1 METQDELQPW
11 QKDILEMEIDGL
23 QQAGY
28 DWGLNSLFE
37 KEANRLY
44 LTKSQIDMLKKAL
57 DYFWVSDSKERGIV
71 EAVVE
76 LGFYFERDK
85 ELLNKVRKKFLRRR

>member
-1 METQDELQPW
+1 MDDELQPW

-28 DWGLNSLFE
+28 DWGVNSLFE
-37 KEANRLY
+37 KEENRLY
-44 LTKSQIDMLKKAL
+44 LTQSQIDMLKKAL

-85 ELLNKVRKKFLRRR
+85 ELLNKVRKKFLRKK

>member
-1 METQDELQPW
+1 MEDELQPW

-23 QQAGY
+23 QQSGY
-28 DWGLNSLFE
+28 DWGVNSLFE
-37 KEANRLY
+37 KEENRLY

-85 ELLNKVRKKFLRRR
+85 ELLNKVRKKFLKRK

>member
-1 METQDELQPW
+1 METRDELQGW
-11 QKDILEMEIDGL
+11 QKDILKMEIDGL
-23 QQAGY
+23 QQSGY

-37 KEANRLY
+37 KEANRFY
-44 LTKSQIDMLKKAL
+44 LTKSQIDMLKKTL

-85 ELLNKVRKKFLRRR
+85 ELLNKVRKKFLRRN

>member
-1 METQDELQPW
+1 MEDELQPW

-23 QQAGY
+23 QQSGY
-28 DWGLNSLFE
+28 DWGVNSLFE
-37 KEANRLY
+37 KEENRLY
-44 LTKSQIDMLKKAL
+44 LTQSQIDMLKKAL

-85 ELLNKVRKKFLRRR
+85 ELLNKVRKKFLKRK

>member
-1 METQDELQPW
+1 MEDELQPW

-28 DWGLNSLFE
+28 DWGVNSLFE
-37 KEANRLY
+37 KEENRLY
-44 LTKSQIDMLKKAL
+44 LTQSQIDMLKKAL

-85 ELLNKVRKKFLRRR
+85 ELLNKVRKKFLKRK